1 MNNEIVIMFIFTI
14 AYSLGFFMSKT
25 FETTPTN

>member
-1 MNNEIVIMFIFTI
+1 MSNKIVTMLIFTM